1 MKQAIL
7 NALDALKI
15 SEYSITETQRSS
27 AELFF
32 IKKKLDM
39 RRIKDAHEYSV
50 TVYNVFE
57 QDKMKFRGNS
67 TALLFSGADAD
78 EITNALRDA
87 YTAAGYVKNPYYE
100 LYSGTRE
107 DEKQMPSSLDKHT
120 LASSAEIMA
129 NALFAPDTRQDA
141 WLNSAEI
148 FIKRTKMS
156 ILTSAGT
163 DVSFV
168 KYGCSGEFV
177 AQAKQPQDVEQY
189 FSFSYDELDTA
200 ALSDKV
206 KHALDAVCDRAHA
219 HDCPAAGTYDVVLSG
234 EHMATLMQLYTH
246 RAHASMVYPHY
257 SDWEAG
263 TAAQGELSGGE
274 AINLSFVPSLPYSD
288 EGIPM
293 KELALLKGGSVQRIY
308 GSTRFCRY
316 LGIEPTG
323 DYSRVRVDNGT
334 IPFDQ
339 MKKGCLYPVSFS
351 DFQMDAMSGHF
362 GGEIRLAYLYD
373 EEGKVKLLTGGS
385 INGSMFEKQ
394 GKLVFS
400 TDKYSDAYY
409 EGPFAVRIPDVNVSG
424 K

>member
-120 LASSAEIMA
+120 LTSSAEIMA

-177 AQAKQPQDVEQY
+177 AQAK
-189 FSFSYDELDTA
+189 
-200 ALSDKV
+200 
-206 KHALDAVCDRAHA
+206 
-219 HDCPAAGTYDVVLSG
+219 
-234 EHMATLMQLYTH
+234 
-246 RAHASMVYPHY
+246 
-257 SDWEAG
+257 
-263 TAAQGELSGGE
+263 
-274 AINLSFVPSLPYSD
+274 
-288 EGIPM
+288 
-293 KELALLKGGSVQRIY
+293 
-308 GSTRFCRY
+308 
-316 LGIEPTG
+316 
-323 DYSRVRVDNGT
+323 
-334 IPFDQ
+334 
-339 MKKGCLYPVSFS
+339 
-351 DFQMDAMSGHF
+351 
-362 GGEIRLAYLYD
+362 
-373 EEGKVKLLTGGS
+373 
-385 INGSMFEKQ
+385 
-394 GKLVFS
+394 
-400 TDKYSDAYY
+400 
-409 EGPFAVRIPDVNVSG
+409 
-424 K
+424 

>member
-7 NALDALKI
+7 NALDALNI
-15 SEYSITETQRSS
+15 NEYSITETHRSS

-32 IKKKLDM
+32 IKKRLDM

-57 QDKMKFRGNS
+57 QDGVKFRGNS
-67 TALLFSGADAD
+67 TVLLFSGADAD
-78 EITNALRDA
+78 EVTDALSDA

-100 LYSGTRE
+100 LYAGTKE
-107 DEKQMPSSLDKHT
+107 DEKEMPSSLAEYT
-120 LASSAEIMA
+120 LASAAELMA
-129 NALFAPDTRQDA
+129 SALFAPDSRQDA
-141 WLNSAEI
+141 WLNSAEV

-156 ILTSAGT
+156 IFTSAGT

-189 FSFSYDELDTA
+189 FSFSYDDLDTA
-200 ALSDKV
+200 ALSEKV

-234 EHMATLMQLYTH
+234 EHMATLMQLYTR

-257 SDWEAG
+257 SDWEVG
-263 TAAQGELSGGE
+263 TAAQGELDGGE
-274 AINLSFVPSLPYSD
+274 AINLTLVPSLPYSD

-293 KELALLKGGSVQRIY
+293 KDLALLKGGIVQCIY

-316 LGIEPTG
+316 LDIEPTG

-334 IPFDQ
+334 VAFDQ

-351 DFQMDAMSGHF
+351 DFQMDPMSGHF

-373 EEGKVKLLTGGS
+373 EEGVKLLTGGS
-385 INGSMFEKQ
+385 INGSMFDKQ
-394 GKLVFS
+394 GKLTFS
-400 TDKYSDAYY
+400 VDRYSDAYY
-409 EGPFAVRIPDVNVSG
+409 EGPFAVRIPNVNVSG